1 MTDNAALCSRI
12 RSAVGGVEG
21 IDADAL
27 DRLLSNMVGADALDR
42 LFRETTGRV
51 TFEYYGDEV
60 TVTGDSGVSLD
71 PLSE

>member
-1 MTDNAALCSRI
+1 MTDSAAPCSRV

-27 DRLLSNMVGADALDR
+27 DRLLSDTVDADALDW
-42 LFRETTGRV
+42 LFRETTSRV

-60 TVTGDSGVSLD
+60 TVTGDSDVSLD

>member
-1 MTDNAALCSRI
+1 MTNSAALCSRV

-27 DRLLSNMVGADALDR
+27 DRL
-42 LFRETTGRV
+42 FRETTGRV
-51 TFEYYGDEV
+51 ASEYYSDEV
-60 TVTGDSGVSLD
+60 TFTGDSDVSLD